1 MVIQQYIYSLA
12 FFIAANHNE
21 RAVEIETKPGNP
33 INGNGSQPCSV
44 LQLLLSAGLVK
55 MKSLTR
61 FSWPILVELLLSFA
75 VNMLLFSLLGR
86 IADAASG
93 AVGAMN
99 SLFGLIGMMFLGLS
113 QAGGIMIA
121 HLTGSG
127 SEEKAA
133 RLRGTLLGI
142 FILSICIVS
151 LSIHVGRDLLVT
163 GVLGL
168 HGQTGNFAA
177 EYCRVAQW
185 TLAINA
191 LGQYF
196 TAVFRSAGNSLV
208 PLLVALVNHFFCF
221 CCLWL
226 LPGEFAGF
234 CFSGVQRIAF
244 SQLCGGMTA
253 LFAASA
259 AFVYG
264 LKLPIRLPNRKMA
277 FSPEIRPVLGLA
289 AMVVLEPFSYNL
301 AQVFISRMFAE
312 LGPVALAARAY
323 AGTLSAVPSLPGI
336 ALGWGAQVQVSY
348 LNGAGKAAEARRM
361 VLRSCAITLLIGP
374 AGAALVYLSAGY
386 LAGFFTTEP
395 LVIEMVKTILGI
407 YILLEVG
414 RSLNTNLAPS
424 LKARGE
430 AKYVA
435 KTSFVV
441 MLFVCVP
448 LAWFLGFPM
457 QYGVAGLVT
466 ALAVDELLRGLIN
479 LRRWW
484 R

>member
-1 MVIQQYIYSLA
+1 
-12 FFIAANHNE
+12 
-21 RAVEIETKPGNP
+21 
-33 INGNGSQPCSV
+33 
-44 LQLLLSAGLVK
+44 

-121 HLTGSG
+121 HLAGSG
-127 SEEKAA
+127 SEERAA

-142 FILSICIVS
+142 FLLSIGAVS
-151 LSIHVGRDLLVT
+151 LSIFMGRNLLIA

-168 HGQTGNFAA
+168 NEQTGVYAA

-196 TAVFRSAGNSLV
+196 TAVFRSAGNSLA
-208 PLLVALVNHFFCF
+208 PLLVALVNHAFCF
-221 CCLWL
+221 ICLWL
-226 LPGEFAGF
+226 LPGKLAGIQ
-234 CFSGVQRIAF
+234 FSGVQRIAF
-244 SQLCGGMTA
+244 SQLCGGTLA
-253 LFAASA
+253 LFSA
-259 AFVYG
+259 AFIFIRW
-264 LKLPIRLPNRKMA
+264 LKLSVKLPDRKIA
-277 FSPEIRPVLGLA
+277 FSSEIRPVLGLA

-323 AGTLSAVPSLPGI
+323 AGTLSSVPSLPGI

-361 VLRSCAITLLIGP
+361 VLRSSFITLLIGP
-374 AGAALVYLSAGY
+374 AGAALVYFFAAR
-386 LAGFFTTEP
+386 LAGFFTAEP
-395 LVIEMVKTILGI
+395 AVIETVKTILGV
-407 YILLEVG
+407 YVLLEAG

-435 KTSFVV
+435 QTSFVV
-441 MLFVCVP
+441 MLLVCVP

-466 ALAVDELLRGLIN
+466 ALALDEVLRGLIN
-479 LRRWW
+479 LRRWCLPVKNQS
-484 R
+484 